1 MTAAAAPS
9 PTEPRRIDEA
19 VARVRE
25 GARVWARAPISER
38 IALARS
44 MLRGAA
50 RVAERSARAGCEAK
64 GIPYDSTAA
73 GDEWIASP
81 YLTVRFLRQ
90 WVTSLE
96 SIARTGNPPL
106 GRIGEAFDGRTVA
119 AVVPANRLDA
129 LLFSGVRGE
138 AHFREGVGPADV
150 HERRARFYK
159 RPDHDGIVCG
169 VLGAGNVN
177 AIPPADVGT
186 KLFNEGKACVLK
198 MNPVNAYMGPIIEDA
213 FADAVSR
220 GFLAVVYGGAE
231 EGGYLVR
238 HPGVDEVHITGST
251 ATHDLIVWGPP
262 GPDRAARIARGEP
275 VLRKPITS
283 ELGDIAPVL
292 VVPGPWDE
300 RSFAFQAQSVA
311 GMVTQNGSFNC
322 LAARTLVLPAGWR
335 ASERFLALVERYM
348 SATPARKTWYP
359 GASDRYRRLTE
370 GRRGIWRSEAA
381 PGALPWTLLTGLDQ
395 DRDRDVFRTEAFCPV
410 LGETSVGS
418 EDPLEF
424 LEAASDFVTRRLWGT
439 LSANL
444 VVPPKLL
451 SDQTFRSALDR
462 VIRRLRYGSIAVNCS
477 AAYAF
482 GLGTPPWGSF
492 PGQPLSDVE
501 SGIGFVHNTLMLED
515 VEKTVLWHPAV
526 HPIKPTYF
534 PTHRTG
540 ARVSRGLI
548 AVEGRH
554 DWLALPGLVVAAMR
568 G

>member
-1 MTAAAAPS
+1 MTGAAAPFH
-9 PTEPRRIDEA
+9 TEPRRIDEA

-25 GARVWARAPISER
+25 GARVWARAPIGER

-44 MLRGAA
+44 MLRGAI
-50 RVAERSARAGCEAK
+50 RVAERSVRAACEAK
-64 GIPYDSTAA
+64 GMAFGSAAA
-73 GDEWIASP
+73 GDEWLASA

-90 WVTSLE
+90 WVVSLE
-96 SIARTGNPPL
+96 AIARTGNTPL
-106 GRIGEAFDGRTVA
+106 GRIGQAFDGRTVA
-119 AVVPANRLDA
+119 TVFPASRLDA
-129 LLFSGVRGE
+129 FLFPGVRGE
-138 AHFREGVGPADV
+138 AHFREGVGATGV

-159 RPDHDGIVCG
+159 RPHHDGIVCG

-177 AIPPADVGT
+177 SIPPADVGT
-186 KLFNEGKACVLK
+186 KLFNEGKVCVLK

-231 EGGYLVR
+231 EGGYLVS
-238 HPGVDEVHITGST
+238 HPGVDEVHITGAT

-262 GPDRAARIARGEP
+262 GPERAARIARGEP

-300 RSFAFQAQSVA
+300 RSLAFQAQSVA

-322 LAARTLVLPAGWR
+322 LAARTLVLPAGWKAR
-335 ASERFLALVERYM
+335 DEFLALVERFM
-348 SATPARKTWYP
+348 FATPARNAWYP

-370 GRRGIWRSEAA
+370 GRRGIRRSEAG
-381 PGALPWTLLTGLDQ
+381 PGALPWTLLTGLDT

-418 EDPLEF
+418 DDPIEY
-424 LEAASDFVTRRLWGT
+424 LEAAIDFVTRRLWGT
-439 LSANL
+439 LSANV

-451 SDQTFRSALDR
+451 SDPTFRSALDGA
-462 VIRRLRYGSIAVNCS
+462 IRRLKYGSVAVNCS
-477 AAYAF
+477 AGYAF

-492 PGQPLSDVE
+492 PGQPLANVQ

-515 VEKTVLWHPAV
+515 VEKTVIWHPAV
-526 HPIKPTYF
+526 HRIKPTYF
-534 PTHRTG
+534 PTHRT
-540 ARVSRGLI
+540 VSRLSRRLI
-548 AVEGRH
+548 SVEGRRN
-554 DWLALPGLVVAAMR
+554 WLALPGVLAAAVR
-568 G
+568 A